1 MQVFESFDSFLNEG
15 QNPDWYYLFKQIGG
29 RNVERKPAYMQDL
42 FGRSTFVKMKDS
54 QVDDLSVANIPVYTS
69 KDIWGKMEPK
79 YGPATEFKNTP
90 GETIFIIFFNHEQG
104 EMKDYYGMSAFVNT
118 EGAKYMRYAFGFDF
132 EPDLSSFA
140 MGVPESLEN
149 EVEVEGEI
157 AEAKGYNMED
167 IRYAMQQVFSEV
179 GFDKALKA
187 IKKVKG
193 GFQMNMS
200 SYMSPSSLEGY
211 GMINAFSE
219 IMGHEFTMDADSFK
233 KGSVTSIV
241 ILESN
246 NDTVIDLVDLS
257 ELNEAEEINEGF
269 KDKLVLYVSINKSA
283 AEQRDE
289 KMRKYYTANA
299 WALSEPQRTKIREA
313 LKAGKEAIVVALKGK
328 EPVHAYEIEGLA
340 AIKHH
345 DLEPNTIDKAQN
357 LMRTVL
363 TLGKKLNK
371 GEYPEKKYA
380 ERLNGYGVALDEAF
394 EINEGKITVKRKY
407 TEAYPQ
413 ITVAKF
419 APIRDRIIE
428 AIADGKISKEQF
440 ETIIKEFSNSSKK
453 WARRNTHYFNVS
465 EDGIALSKYGK
476 RILAKIKPVNEN
488 E

>member
-1 MQVFESFDSFLNEG
+1 MQVFESFGSFLNEG

-29 RNVERKPAYMQDL
+29 RNIERKPAYMQDL
-42 FGRSTFVKMKDS
+42 FGRSSFVKMKDS

-157 AEAKGYNMED
+157 DEAKGYTMED

-179 GFDKALKA
+179 GFDKALKR
-187 IKKVKG
+187 ISKVKG

-200 SYMSPSSLEGY
+200 SYMAPASLEGY
-211 GMINAFSE
+211 GMIKMFND
-219 IMGHEFTMDADSFK
+219 IMGHEFTMDVDSFK

-241 ILESN
+241 ILESE
-246 NDTVIDLVDLS
+246 DV
-257 ELNEAEEINEGF
+257 NE
-269 KDKLVLYVSINKSA
+269 S
-283 AEQRDE
+283 R
-289 KMRKYYTANA
+289 
-299 WALSEPQRTKIREA
+299 
-313 LKAGKEAIVVALKGK
+313 
-328 EPVHAYEIEGLA
+328 
-340 AIKHH
+340 
-345 DLEPNTIDKAQN
+345 
-357 LMRTVL
+357 
-363 TLGKKLNK
+363 
-371 GEYPEKKYA
+371 
-380 ERLNGYGVALDEAF
+380 
-394 EINEGKITVKRKY
+394 ITVKRKY

-419 APIRDRIIE
+419 APIRDKIIE